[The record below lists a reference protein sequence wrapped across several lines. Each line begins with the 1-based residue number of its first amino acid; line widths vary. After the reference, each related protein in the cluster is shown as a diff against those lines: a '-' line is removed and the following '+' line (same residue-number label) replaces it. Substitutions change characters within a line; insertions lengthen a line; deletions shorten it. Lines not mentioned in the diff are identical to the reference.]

1 MREESPFASNRH
13 LSAVRASNVVDHL
26 AAAGL
31 PAERMVAAAFGDTR
45 PLAPGTDEATRDRN
59 RRIELRFVTR

>member
-1 MREESPFASNRH
+1 
-13 LSAVRASNVVDHL
+13 
-26 AAAGL
+26 
-31 PAERMVAAAFGDTR
+31 MVAAAFGDTR